1 MDFSDVVAITAH
13 QAGGL
18 IPFLQIGKLRLAEL
32 QLTARAAEL
41 RQGWAH
47 STVRLSPKLHELHG
61 WKWATSK

>member
-41 RQGWAH
+41 RDRAG
-47 STVRLSPKLHELHG
+47 LIPP
-61 WKWATSK
+61 